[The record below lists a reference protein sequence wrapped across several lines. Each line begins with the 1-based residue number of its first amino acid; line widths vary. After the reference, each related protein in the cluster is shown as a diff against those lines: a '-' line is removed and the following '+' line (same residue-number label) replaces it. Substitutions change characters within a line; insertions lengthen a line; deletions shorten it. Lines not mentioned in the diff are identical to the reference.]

1 MNKIYA
7 ISCVALITMGAH
19 AQKADNF
26 TAIKG
31 NTVVSTHKAASVTR
45 IKVEN
50 GILTGVDS
58 DQTTI
63 FTLNASDLDKLSF
76 EDVAAVDKTIFTP
89 GTTFDGWQEIK
100 LDLVNGQELE
110 LLGIEDAES
119 KFQKH
124 FFEVNGDKATFK
136 GLDGSYTLY
145 YKPGLEAFYL
155 ENRDKKVADGV
166 IWLFGQDFGHAAV
179 NHASA
184 GVCTWA
190 TPADVQMANKVADGV
205 YEVNAYLGA
214 NFTLKF
220 FHQIGRGGEYGS
232 LDYIPY
238 PTSEIEAGW
247 SGTVNG
253 HFTGDY
259 VPGKDFVPGVYTI
272 YIDTNKKFVTLLN
285 EGDEVPEVNFNGWS
299 NRKVNGVSISQW
311 NNEYFDGNTV
321 WGDLNLTQGQEMTFE
336 GFAGLEHALSPDFFE
351 FRDGKIYFKAPA
363 SDKQYRMYF
372 SDNNKLFYTVHH
384 QDLRHPDCLWLRG
397 WGIAHPSTDGN
408 NANFADPNGSHK
420 ADGAYEVFSAPKT
433 AEGVYEATLALGYL
447 GEDQFQLRV
456 FDNKWEKTN
465 TFLKSGE
472 VTIVNG
478 DDETFIGKTGDT
490 NFGIDDYKGKF
501 TRGTYHVKIDTTTSP
516 YTVTFT
522 KVK

>member
-184 GVCTWA
+184 GV
-190 TPADVQMANKVADGV
+190 
-205 YEVNAYLGA
+205 
-214 NFTLKF
+214 
-220 FHQIGRGGEYGS
+220 
-232 LDYIPY
+232 
-238 PTSEIEAGW
+238 
-247 SGTVNG
+247 
-253 HFTGDY
+253 
-259 VPGKDFVPGVYTI
+259 
-272 YIDTNKKFVTLLN
+272 
-285 EGDEVPEVNFNGWS
+285 
-299 NRKVNGVSISQW
+299 
-311 NNEYFDGNTV
+311 
-321 WGDLNLTQGQEMTFE
+321 
-336 GFAGLEHALSPDFFE
+336 
-351 FRDGKIYFKAPA
+351 
-363 SDKQYRMYF
+363 
-372 SDNNKLFYTVHH
+372 
-384 QDLRHPDCLWLRG
+384 
-397 WGIAHPSTDGN
+397 
-408 NANFADPNGSHK
+408 
-420 ADGAYEVFSAPKT
+420 
-433 AEGVYEATLALGYL
+433 
-447 GEDQFQLRV
+447 
-456 FDNKWEKTN
+456 
-465 TFLKSGE
+465 
-472 VTIVNG
+472 
-478 DDETFIGKTGDT
+478 
-490 NFGIDDYKGKF
+490 
-501 TRGTYHVKIDTTTSP
+501 
-516 YTVTFT
+516 
-522 KVK
+522 